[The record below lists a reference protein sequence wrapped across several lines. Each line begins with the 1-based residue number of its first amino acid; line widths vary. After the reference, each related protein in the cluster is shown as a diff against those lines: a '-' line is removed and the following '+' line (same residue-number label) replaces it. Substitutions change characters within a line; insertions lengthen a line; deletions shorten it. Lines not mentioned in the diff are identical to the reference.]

1 MVLCIRPVQI
11 DSICINTYD
20 KTIHKGNFLD
30 QVADLMPNFCITGDA
45 YEVKKNRK
53 IRIRDMQQLEKDKF
67 PKDLEELKNLDL
79 LQYNDCNIVTYL
91 RQY

>member
-1 MVLCIRPVQI
+1 
-11 DSICINTYD
+11 
-20 KTIHKGNFLD
+20 
-30 QVADLMPNFCITGDA
+30 MPNFCITGDA

-53 IRIRDMQQLEKDKF
+53 IMIRDMQQLEKDKF

-79 LQYNDCNIVTYL
+79 LQYNDYNIVTYL